1 MRRWTSGSGPSPG
14 AQALLPLS
22 ACRGRMAGRKGQW
35 AALCGSWTVAEVVL
49 ETPPLAGRPC
59 RHPAASRLLLSPAVP
74 ACSKLA
80 SYTAPKAVMSDL
92 PVQEDGDEVRS
103 SNSSSRAVPGGAAA
117 KKTNCL
123 RQRGSESCV
132 GSAVAS

>member
-1 MRRWTSGSGPSPG
+1 MRRWTSGSGPWPG
-14 AQALLPLS
+14 EQALPPLS
-22 ACRGRMAGRKGQW
+22 AWEGRMAGRGPLWQRCATPFRW
-35 AALCGSWTVAEVVL
+35 PMWVWRA
-49 ETPPLAGRPC
+49 PPLAGRPC
-59 RHPAASRLLLSPAVP
+59 RHPAASQLLPCSAVP

-117 KKTNCL
+117 KKNKL
-123 RQRGSESCV
+123 FASKRQ
-132 GSAVAS
+132 